1 MRGLAGSHRSFFDLI
16 ELRHLRH
23 FVAVA
28 ELGNISAAAKTA
40 CISQSALTRS
50 IQSLETELGA
60 RLVDRSVKGSVPT
73 IAGLEFLNYARL
85 ILADCERSTLA
96 IRARLAGA
104 QNAVNLGIAAL
115 FSGCLGSDVVTR
127 VAQDLKT
134 VQLAISEGYFEDL
147 VARLRTGSIDLAL
160 TNLPPSILGDDLIV
174 EPLLELAL

>member
-1 MRGLAGSHRSFFDLI
+1 M
-16 ELRHLRH
+16 ELRQLRH

-28 ELGNISAAAKTA
+28 
-40 CISQSALTRS
+40 
-50 IQSLETELGA
+50 ELGA

-96 IRARLAGA
+96 IRARVAGA

-115 FSGCLGSDVVTR
+115 FSGCLAVDVVTR
-127 VAQDLKT
+127 VAQELKT

-147 VARLRTGSIDLAL
+147 VARLRAGSIDLAL
-160 TNLPPSILGDDLIV
+160 TDLPPPILGDDLVV
-174 EPLLELAL
+174 EPLLELAPQNAKHRY